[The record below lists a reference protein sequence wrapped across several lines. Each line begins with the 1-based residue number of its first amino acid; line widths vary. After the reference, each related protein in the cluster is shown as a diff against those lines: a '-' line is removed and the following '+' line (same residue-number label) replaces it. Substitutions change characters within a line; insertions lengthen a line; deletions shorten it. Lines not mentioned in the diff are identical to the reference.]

1 MQKRNLEL
9 DGIRGWAAASV
20 LFFHLINE
28 MFGAL
33 FPQFRNPLT
42 HIFFNGG
49 LAVAIFFVLSGDAL
63 SISYF
68 RTNSYRSLDSILIKR
83 YFRLTVPILMSCS
96 IVYALMRSGLT
107 FNIQAAAIV
116 HREDWLGAAI
126 NFNPSLLGMLRY
138 SLISVYDAHTVAISY
153 NPYLWTMSVEM
164 VGSFVVILYLYM
176 SRRLSYPTQTLI
188 TAIVFLYLIRS
199 FNALFLIGVLFA
211 QLRSNDFF
219 DKQMTGTKFRLCR
232 GALAAAMIA
241 ILIVTNE
248 MPGVQGHVNML
259 VAPVLVYC
267 FYTSKSAI
275 AFFSNKI
282 SVFLGEISFPLY
294 LVHFAII
301 SSLTSYLVIEA
312 YNRSALS
319 VTNAWLIIA
328 ASVAASITAAIAF
341 RWVEA
346 RALILIDRI
355 PKILLLPSDKSC
367 LNTQKETANA
377 SV

>member
-1 MQKRNLEL
+1 MQKRNLEI

-63 SISYF
+63 SISYY

-83 YFRLTVPILMSCS
+83 YFRLTVPILMSCAL
-96 IVYALMRSGLT
+96 VYALMRSGLT
-107 FNIQAAAIV
+107 FNIQAAAIL
-116 HREDWLGAAI
+116 HREAWLGAAI
-126 NFNPSLLGMLRY
+126 NFNPSLIGMLRY

-164 VGSFVVILYLYM
+164 IGSFIVIHYLYM
-176 SRRLSYPTQTLI
+176 SKRLSYPTQTLI

-211 QLRSNDFF
+211 QLRSNGFF
-219 DKQMTGTKFRLCR
+219 DKQMVGTKFRLWR
-232 GALAAAMIA
+232 GVLVAAMIA
-241 ILIVTNE
+241 ILVVADD
-248 MPGVQGHVNML
+248 MNML

-282 SVFLGEISFPLY
+282 SVFLGDISFPLY

-312 YNRSALS
+312 HNRSALNIA
-319 VTNAWLIIA
+319 NAWLIIA
-328 ASVAASITAAIAF
+328 ASVAASITAAIVF
-341 RWVEA
+341 RWIEA

-367 LNTQKETANA
+367 LDTPKETANA
-377 SV
+377 HV